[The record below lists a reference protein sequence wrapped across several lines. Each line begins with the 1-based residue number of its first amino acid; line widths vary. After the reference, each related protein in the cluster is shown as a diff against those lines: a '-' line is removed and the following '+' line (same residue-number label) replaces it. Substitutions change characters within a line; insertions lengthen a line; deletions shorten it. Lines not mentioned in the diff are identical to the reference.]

1 MMGTRKCCAL
11 PAARGDVRTAQTKL
25 WLSGQMAARLPTS
38 ILDVPGD
45 RVNRRTF
52 LRTANLAAASAM
64 LSGCARKNPAIF
76 NPAMNQAALAPVNLP
91 ESACHIPPVHVSE
104 DRVIRTV
111 VGLRPHRPS
120 GFRVE
125 REQLG
130 DTVVVHNYGHGG
142 GGITLSWGTAKLAT
156 DLGLKGHTGPVAVL
170 GCGVIG
176 LTTARMVQDAGF
188 PVTIYTKAM
197 PPDTT
202 SNIAGGQWYP
212 ASVYDDPLKVSESFT
227 DQYLAAAKYA
237 YERYQITTDPRYG
250 VRWMRNYSVSR
261 TPIQSNRG
269 LDRPRIVS
277 GLDLLLPEHRLLK
290 QEENPFR
297 IGYAAQ
303 YDGMIMEPPLLLNAL
318 ITDFRVADGK
328 VVGRELK
335 STAEVRSLKE
345 KLVFNCTGLGAK
357 TLFNDKELVPVRGQL
372 TFLLPQP
379 EVTYAALFED
389 LYMFSRHD
397 GILLGGTHEEGN
409 SSLAVDQATVKEK
422 LTAHAELFA
431 SMKAC

>member
-1 MMGTRKCCAL
+1 M
-11 PAARGDVRTAQTKL
+11 
-25 WLSGQMAARLPTS
+25 
-38 ILDVPGD
+38 
-45 RVNRRTF
+45 NRRVF
-52 LRTANLAAASAM
+52 LRTANLAAASAFV
-64 LSGCARKNPAIF
+64 SGCAGKKPAIF

-91 ESACHIPPVHVSE
+91 ESACHLPPVHVAE

-125 REQLG
+125 REQVG

-156 DLGLKGHTGPVAVL
+156 DLGLKGHTGSVAVL

-176 LTTARMVQDAGF
+176 LTTARMAQDAGYA
-188 PVTIYTKAM
+188 VTIYTKAM

-212 ASVYDDPLKVSESFT
+212 ATVYDDDKVTEKFT
-227 DQYLAAAKYA
+227 DQFLAAAKYA
-237 YERYQITTDPRYG
+237 YERYQITTDQRYG
-250 VRWMRNYSVSR
+250 VRWMRNYSISR
-261 TPIQSNRG
+261 TPISLKRG
-269 LDRPRIVS
+269 ADRPRIVS
-277 GLDLLLPEHRLLK
+277 GLEPFLPERRLLK

-297 IGYAAQ
+297 IGYASQ
-303 YDGMIMEPPLLLNAL
+303 YDGMIMEPPMLLNAL
-318 ITDFRVADGK
+318 ITDFRIAGGK

-335 STAEVRSLKE
+335 STAEVQALKE

-357 TLFNDKELVPVRGQL
+357 ALFDDKELVPVRGQL

-379 EVTYAALFED
+379 EVTYATMFED
-389 LYMFSRHD
+389 TYMFSRRD
-397 GILLGGTHEEGN
+397 GVLLGGTHEEGN
-409 SSLAVDQATVKEK
+409 WSLEVDQATVKEK
-422 LTAHAELFA
+422 LAAHAELFH
-431 SMKAC
+431 SMKDC